1 MSRFWKNV
9 TVPIMRSSVEGA
21 VSEQYTSVFKAQ
33 FWISNLTILTF
44 TPLFLFLAPSKI
56 GCTFPRWMQ
65 KEKSWATIDGAL
77 IWKFA
82 TSGNSTWMNMTT
94 VTSNN
99 FGGISSYVKHEESL
113 VWCHKII
120 TGRSL
125 SEALI
130 FATTNPQYDDG
141 LFI

>member
-1 MSRFWKNV
+1 MECVCNGLF
-9 TVPIMRSSVEGA
+9 
-21 VSEQYTSVFKAQ
+21 
-33 FWISNLTILTF
+33 IS
-44 TPLFLFLAPSKI
+44 FLAPSKI

-65 KEKSWATIDGAL
+65 EKKSWATIDGAL
-77 IWKFA
+77 LWKFA

-120 TGRSL
+120 SDNTLSTSTSTYSQETTGNHRAKIILYQTQGWSV
-125 SEALI
+125 
-130 FATTNPQYDDG
+130 
-141 LFI
+141 FIQLQGYSCQTGKL

>member
-1 MSRFWKNV
+1 MECVCNGLF
-9 TVPIMRSSVEGA
+9 
-21 VSEQYTSVFKAQ
+21 
-33 FWISNLTILTF
+33 IS
-44 TPLFLFLAPSKI
+44 FLAPSKI

-65 KEKSWATIDGAL
+65 EKKSWATIDGAL
-77 IWKFA
+77 LWKFA

-120 TGRSL
+120 TDITSSSHDSSQTAITAAEKGEKYQTRAKIIL
-125 SEALI
+125 YQTQGWLV
-130 FATTNPQYDDG
+130 
-141 LFI
+141 

>member
-1 MSRFWKNV
+1 
-9 TVPIMRSSVEGA
+9 
-21 VSEQYTSVFKAQ
+21 
-33 FWISNLTILTF
+33 
-44 TPLFLFLAPSKI
+44 
-56 GCTFPRWMQ
+56 MQ

-120 TGRSL
+120 TDITSSSHDSSQTAITA
-125 SEALI
+125 SEKGEKYKTRAKIILYQ
-130 FATTNPQYDDG
+130 TQG
-141 LFI
+141 WLV

>member
-1 MSRFWKNV
+1 
-9 TVPIMRSSVEGA
+9 
-21 VSEQYTSVFKAQ
+21 
-33 FWISNLTILTF
+33 
-44 TPLFLFLAPSKI
+44 
-56 GCTFPRWMQ
+56 MQ

-120 TGRSL
+120 TDITSS
-125 SEALI
+125 SEDSSQTAI
-130 FATTNPQYDDG
+130 TSIVGEKYFARAKIILYQTQG
-141 LFI
+141 WLV

>member
-1 MSRFWKNV
+1 
-9 TVPIMRSSVEGA
+9 
-21 VSEQYTSVFKAQ
+21 
-33 FWISNLTILTF
+33 
-44 TPLFLFLAPSKI
+44 
-56 GCTFPRWMQ
+56 MQ

-120 TGRSL
+120 TDITSSSHDSSQTAITVTEKEEKYQTRAKIILYQTQGWL
-125 SEALI
+125 VQ
-130 FATTNPQYDDG
+130 F
-141 LFI
+141 